1 MQQNYTKPPI
11 QALRIKDVTSRTRMS
26 RTQVYRLVQ
35 ADKFPKPHRLSER
48 VSVWDAA
55 AVDSWLNEKFGGAA

>member
-1 MQQNYTKPPI
+1 MQQDQLKPII
-11 QALRIKDVTSRTRMS
+11 QALRIRDVTAKTRMS

-55 AVDSWLNEKFGGAA
+55 AVDSWLAEKFGGAA